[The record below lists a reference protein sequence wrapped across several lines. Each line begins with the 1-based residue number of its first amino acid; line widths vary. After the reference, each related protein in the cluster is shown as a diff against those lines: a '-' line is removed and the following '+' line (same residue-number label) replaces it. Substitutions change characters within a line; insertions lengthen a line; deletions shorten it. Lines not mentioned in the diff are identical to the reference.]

1 MNTVKRAAWIVMA
14 CLAGL
19 GPASGVASAQGLR
32 LGARAP
38 DVAGERWINS
48 EPLTT
53 QGLRGRVVLVEFWTY
68 G

>member
-1 MNTVKRAAWIVMA
+1 MNTVKRAAWLVMA
-14 CLAGL
+14 LLAGL
-19 GPASGVASAQGLR
+19 GLASGIAGAQGLR
-32 LGARAP
+32 LGTPAP

>member
-1 MNTVKRAAWIVMA
+1 VRRLTSLAIVALGAAWLVFGSA
-14 CLAGL
+14 
-19 GPASGVASAQGLR
+19 PAQGAR
-32 LGARAP
+32 LGATAP

-53 QGLRGRVVLVEFWTY
+53 PGLHGRVVLVEFWTF

>member
-1 MNTVKRAAWIVMA
+1 VFGSAA
-14 CLAGL
+14 GQ
-19 GPASGVASAQGLR
+19 ASR
-32 LGARAP
+32 LGAPAP

-53 QGLRGRVVLVEFWTY
+53 PGLRGRVLLVEFWTF

>member
-1 MNTVKRAAWIVMA
+1 MALRAAFVVA
-14 CLAGL
+14 ALA
-19 GPASGVASAQGLR
+19 ASWFVSGTAAGEAVR
-32 LGARAP
+32 LGAPAP

-53 QGLRGRVVLVEFWTY
+53 PGLRGRVVMVEFWTY

>member
-1 MNTVKRAAWIVMA
+1 MNIVKRSAWF
-14 CLAGL
+14 
-19 GPASGVASAQGLR
+19 GVALLVELALAAGTVGAQGLR
-32 LGARAP
+32 LGTPAP
-38 DVAGERWINS
+38 EVAGARWINS

>member
-1 MNTVKRAAWIVMA
+1 MEIVKRTAWFF
-14 CLAGL
+14 LAHLVGL
-19 GPASGVASAQGLR
+19 GLAIGTAGAQGLR
-32 LGARAP
+32 LGAPAP

>member
-1 MNTVKRAAWIVMA
+1 MAWRTAFVVAA
-14 CLAGL
+14 LA
-19 GPASGVASAQGLR
+19 ASWLVSGSAAAAAVR
-32 LGARAP
+32 LGAPAP

-53 QGLRGRVVLVEFWTY
+53 PGLRGRVVLVEFWTY